1 MKKLLTIL
9 LPILAVVG
17 FSSIFIV
24 DETQQVVILQLG
36 KPVKTV
42 TEPGLN
48 VKLPFP
54 FQEKITFD
62 DRLLEYDSPP
72 EEILSKDKKSLI
84 VDNYVRW
91 KIVYPLQFLKTVQA
105 IPTAKSRMDDIVYS
119 ELRREL
125 GTHDMVEIITENRE
139 EIMDIVTR
147 QSNSATLAYG
157 ISVVDV
163 RIRRVDLPAENEESI
178 YARMEAE
185 RKRQANK
192 FRSEGE
198 EEAQKIRAATDRDK
212 TIILADAYK
221 EAEKIR
227 GEGDAKAVQIYARS
241 YSADPK
247 FYEFVRTLDTYK
259 KVVDDKT
266 TLVLP
271 SGSKLFKLL
280 MDGKKF

>member
-54 FQEKITFD
+54 LQEKITFD

-91 KIVYPLQFLKTVQA
+91 KIVDPLQFLKTVQA

-259 KVVDDKT
+259 QVVDDKT

-271 SGSKLFKLL
+271 SGSRLFKLL
-280 MDGKKF
+280 MDGK

>member
-1 MKKLLTIL
+1 MKRLLALIL
-9 LPILAVVG
+9 PVLGLVG
-17 FSSIFIV
+17 LSSIFIV

-36 KPVKTV
+36 KPVRTI
-42 TEPGLN
+42 TEPGFN
-48 VKLPFP
+48 AKLPFP
-54 FQEKITFD
+54 FQERIVFD

-91 KIVYPLQFLKTVQA
+91 KIVDPLQFLKTVQA

-125 GTHDMVEIITENRE
+125 GTHDMVEIITQNRE
-139 EIMDIVTR
+139 EIMDVVTNA
-147 QSNSATLAYG
+147 SNEATLSYG
-157 ISVVDV
+157 ISVIDV
-163 RIRRVDLPAENEESI
+163 RIRRVDLPSENEESI

-192 FRSEGE
+192 FRSEGS

-227 GEGDAKAVQIYARS
+227 GEGDAKAVQVYARS
-241 YSADPK
+241 YSSDPK
-247 FYEFVRTLDTYK
+247 FYEFVRTLDAYK

-271 SGSKLFKLL
+271 SDSKLFKLL
-280 MDGKKF
+280 IEGK

>member
-1 MKKLLTIL
+1 M
-9 LPILAVVG
+9 
-17 FSSIFIV
+17 
-24 DETQQVVILQLG
+24 
-36 KPVKTV
+36 
-42 TEPGLN
+42 
-48 VKLPFP
+48 
-54 FQEKITFD
+54 
-62 DRLLEYDSPP
+62 LEYDSPP

-91 KIVYPLQFLKTVQA
+91 KIVDPLQFLKTVQA
-105 IPTAKSRMDDIVYS
+105 VPTAKSRMDDIVYS

-227 GEGDAKAVQIYARS
+227 GEGDAKAVQVYAKS

-247 FYEFVRTLDTYK
+247 FYEFVRTLDAYK

-271 SGSKLFKLL
+271 SDSKLFKLL
-280 MDGKKF
+280 MDGN

>member
-1 MKKLLTIL
+1 MKRLLAL
-9 LPILAVVG
+9 ALPIITLIG
-17 FSSIFIV
+17 LSSIFIV

-42 TEPGLN
+42 LEPGFN
-48 VKLPFP
+48 YKLPFP
-54 FQEKITFD
+54 FQEKIVFD

-72 EEILSKDKKSLI
+72 EAILSKDKKSLI

-91 KIVYPLQFLKTVQA
+91 KIIDPLQFLKTVQA

-139 EIMDIVTR
+139 EIMDVVTKA
-147 QSNSATLAYG
+147 SNAATLSYG
-157 ISVVDV
+157 ISVIDV
-163 RIRRVDLPAENEESI
+163 RIRRVDLPSENEESI

-192 FRSEGE
+192 FRSEGS

-212 TIILADAYK
+212 TIILANAYK
-221 EAEKIR
+221 EAERIR
-227 GEGDAKAVQIYARS
+227 GEGDAKAVQIYAKS
-241 YSADPK
+241 YSSDPK
-247 FYEFVRTLDTYK
+247 FYEFVRTLDAYK
-259 KVVDDKT
+259 KVVDDNT

-271 SGSKLFKLL
+271 SNSKLFKLL
-280 MDGKKF
+280 MDGK

>member
-1 MKKLLTIL
+1 MKRLLAL
-9 LPILAVVG
+9 ALPILTLIG
-17 FSSIFIV
+17 LSSIFIV
-24 DETQQVVILQLG
+24 DETEQVVILQLG
-36 KPVKTV
+36 KPVKTI
-42 TEPGLN
+42 TEPGFN
-48 VKLPFP
+48 FKLPFP
-54 FQEKITFD
+54 FQEKIVFD

-72 EEILSKDKKSLI
+72 EAILSKDKKSLI

-91 KIVYPLQFLKTVQA
+91 KIVDPLQFLKTVQA

-125 GTHDMVEIITENRE
+125 GTHDMVEIITQNRE
-139 EIMDIVTR
+139 EIMDVVTR
-147 QSNSATLAYG
+147 ASNEATLSYG
-157 ISVVDV
+157 ISVIDV

-192 FRSEGE
+192 FRSEGS

-221 EAEKIR
+221 EAERIR
-227 GEGDAKAVQIYARS
+227 GEGDAKAVQVYARS
-241 YSADPK
+241 YSSDPK
-247 FYEFVRTLDTYK
+247 FYEFVRTLDAYK

-271 SGSKLFKLL
+271 SDSKLFKLL
-280 MDGKKF
+280 IEGK

>member
-1 MKKLLTIL
+1 MKKIL
-9 LPILAVVG
+9 LGLVGILVLLGLTTV
-17 FSSIFIV
+17 FIV
-24 DETQQVVILQLG
+24 DETEQVVILAFG
-36 KPVKTV
+36 KPVRTI
-42 TEPGLN
+42 TEPGIN
-48 VKLPFP
+48 MKVPFP
-54 FQEKITFD
+54 LQEKIKFD

-72 EEILSKDKKSLI
+72 EEILSKDKKTLI

-91 KIVYPLQFLKTVQA
+91 RIVDPLQFLKTVQA
-105 IPTAKSRMDDIVYS
+105 IPTALSRMDDIVYS

-139 EIMDIVTR
+139 KLMEIVTFN
-147 QSNSATLAYG
+147 SNNATLDYG
-157 ISVVDV
+157 IEVLDV

-185 RKRQANK
+185 RNRQANK

-198 EEAQKIRAATDRDK
+198 EEAQKIRASTDRDK

-221 EAEKIR
+221 EAERIR
-227 GEGDAKAVQIYARS
+227 GEGDAKAVEVYANA

-247 FYEFVRTLDTYK
+247 FYEFVRTLDMYK

-271 SGSKLFKLL
+271 ADSRLFKLL
-280 MDGKKF
+280 LEK

>member
-1 MKKLLTIL
+1 MKKILIGLVAILVLLGLTT
-9 LPILAVVG
+9 V
-17 FSSIFIV
+17 FIV
-24 DETQQVVILQLG
+24 DETEQVVILAFG
-36 KPVKTV
+36 KPVRTI
-42 TEPGLN
+42 TEPGIN
-48 VKLPFP
+48 MKVPFP
-54 FQEKITFD
+54 LQEKIKFD

-72 EEILSKDKKSLI
+72 EEILSRDKKTLI

-91 KIVYPLQFLKTVQA
+91 RIVDPLQFLKTVQA
-105 IPTAKSRMDDIVYS
+105 IPTALSRMDDIVYS

-139 EIMDIVTR
+139 KLMEIVTFN
-147 QSNSATLAYG
+147 SNKATLDYG
-157 ISVVDV
+157 IEVLDV

-185 RKRQANK
+185 RNRQANK

-198 EEAQKIRAATDRDK
+198 EEAQKIRASTDRDK

-221 EAEKIR
+221 EAEGIR
-227 GEGDAKAVQIYARS
+227 GEGDAKAVEVYANA

-259 KVVDDKT
+259 KIIDDKT

-271 SGSKLFKLL
+271 ADSRLFKLL
-280 MDGKKF
+280 LGK

>member
-1 MKKLLTIL
+1 MKRLLALIL
-9 LPILAVVG
+9 PVLGLVG
-17 FSSIFIV
+17 LSSIFIV

-36 KPVKTV
+36 KPVRTI
-42 TEPGLN
+42 TEPGFN
-48 VKLPFP
+48 AKLPFP
-54 FQEKITFD
+54 FQERIVFD

-91 KIVYPLQFLKTVQA
+91 KIVDPLQFLKTVQA

-125 GTHDMVEIITENRE
+125 GTHDMVEIITQNRE
-139 EIMDIVTR
+139 EIMDVVTKA
-147 QSNSATLAYG
+147 SNEATLSYG
-157 ISVVDV
+157 ISVIDV
-163 RIRRVDLPAENEESI
+163 RIRRVDLPSENEESI

-192 FRSEGE
+192 FRSEGS

-221 EAEKIR
+221 EAENII
-227 GEGDAKAVQIYARS
+227 Q
-241 YSADPK
+241 
-247 FYEFVRTLDTYK
+247 
-259 KVVDDKT
+259 
-266 TLVLP
+266 
-271 SGSKLFKLL
+271 
-280 MDGKKF
+280 

>member
-1 MKKLLTIL
+1 MKKALSLL
-9 LPILAVVG
+9 LPVIALVG
-17 FSSIFIV
+17 FSAIFIV
-24 DETQQVVILQLG
+24 DETEQVVILQLG

-42 TEPGLN
+42 TKPGLN
-48 VKLPFP
+48 FKLPFP
-54 FQEKITFD
+54 IQEKITFD

-91 KIVYPLQFLKTVQA
+91 KIVDPLQFLKTVQA

-139 EIMDIVTR
+139 EIMDVITKE
-147 QSNSATLAYG
+147 SNSATLDYG

-163 RIRRVDLPAENEESI
+163 RIRRVDLPAENEASI

-221 EAEKIR
+221 EAERIR
-227 GEGDAKAVQIYARS
+227 GEGDAKAVQVYARS
-241 YSADPK
+241 YSSDPK

-271 SGSKLFKLL
+271 SESKLFKLL
-280 MDGKKF
+280 LDGK

>member
-9 LPILAVVG
+9 LPILAVAG

-42 TEPGLN
+42 TKPGLN

-91 KIVYPLQFLKTVQA
+91 KIVDPLQFLKTVQA

-147 QSNSATLAYG
+147 QSNSATQAYG

-227 GEGDAKAVQIYARS
+227 GERDAKAVQIYARS

-259 KVVDDKT
+259 QVVDDKT

-280 MDGKKF
+280 MDGK

>member
-1 MKKLLTIL
+1 MKRLIAVIL
-9 LPILAVVG
+9 PVLALVG
-17 FSSIFIV
+17 LSSIFIV
-24 DETQQVVILQLG
+24 DETEQVVILQLG
-36 KPVKTV
+36 KPVRTIID
-42 TEPGLN
+42 PGFN
-48 VKLPFP
+48 AKLPFP
-54 FQEKITFD
+54 FQEKIVFD

-91 KIVYPLQFLKTVQA
+91 KIIDPLQFLKTVQA

-139 EIMDIVTR
+139 DIMDVVTKA
-147 QSNSATLAYG
+147 SNEATLSYG
-157 ISVVDV
+157 ISVIDV
-163 RIRRVDLPAENEESI
+163 RIRRVDLPSENEESI

-192 FRSEGE
+192 FRSEGS

-221 EAEKIR
+221 DAEKIR
-227 GEGDAKAVQIYARS
+227 GEGDAKAVQVYARS
-241 YSADPK
+241 YSSDPK
-247 FYEFVRTLDTYK
+247 FYEFVRTLDAYK

-271 SGSKLFKLL
+271 SDSKLFKLL
-280 MDGKKF
+280 IEGK

>member
-1 MKKLLTIL
+1 MKKILFGLVAILVLLGLTT
-9 LPILAVVG
+9 V
-17 FSSIFIV
+17 FIV
-24 DETQQVVILQLG
+24 DETEQVVILAFG
-36 KPVKTV
+36 KPVRNI
-42 TEPGLN
+42 TEPGIN
-48 VKLPFP
+48 MKVPFP
-54 FQEKITFD
+54 LQEKIKFD

-72 EEILSKDKKSLI
+72 EEILSKDKKTLI

-91 KIVYPLQFLKTVQA
+91 RIVDALQFLKTVQA
-105 IPTAKSRMDDIVYS
+105 IPTALSRMDDIVYS

-139 EIMDIVTR
+139 KLMEIVTFN
-147 QSNSATLAYG
+147 SNKATLDYG
-157 ISVVDV
+157 IEVLDV

-185 RKRQANK
+185 RNRQANK

-198 EEAQKIRAATDRDK
+198 EEAQKIRASTDRDK

-221 EAEKIR
+221 EAERIR
-227 GEGDAKAVQIYARS
+227 GEGDAKAVEVYANA

-247 FYEFVRTLDTYK
+247 FYEFVRTLDMYK

-271 SGSKLFKLL
+271 ADSRLFKLL
-280 MDGKKF
+280 LEK

>member
-9 LPILAVVG
+9 LPILAVAG

-42 TEPGLN
+42 TKPGLN

-91 KIVYPLQFLKTVQA
+91 KIVDPLQFLKTVQA

-259 KVVDDKT
+259 QVVDDKT

-280 MDGKKF
+280 MDGK

>member
-17 FSSIFIV
+17 FTSIFIV

-36 KPVKTV
+36 KPVKTI

-54 FQEKITFD
+54 LQEKITFD

-91 KIVYPLQFLKTVQA
+91 KIIDPLQFLKTVQA

-227 GEGDAKAVQIYARS
+227 GEGDARAVQIYARS

-280 MDGKKF
+280 MDGK

>member
-1 MKKLLTIL
+1 MKKALSLL
-9 LPILAVVG
+9 LPVIALVG

-24 DETQQVVILQLG
+24 DETEQVVILQLG

-42 TEPGLN
+42 TKPGLN
-48 VKLPFP
+48 FKLPFP

-91 KIVYPLQFLKTVQA
+91 KIVDPLQFLKTVQA

-139 EIMDIVTR
+139 EIMDVITR
-147 QSNSATLAYG
+147 ESNSATLDYG

-163 RIRRVDLPAENEESI
+163 RIRRVDLPAENEASI

-221 EAEKIR
+221 EAERIR
-227 GEGDAKAVQIYARS
+227 GEGDAKAVQVYARS
-241 YSADPK
+241 YSSDPK

-271 SGSKLFKLL
+271 SDSKLFKLL
-280 MDGKKF
+280 LDGK

>member
-91 KIVYPLQFLKTVQA
+91 KIIDPLQFLKTVQA

-139 EIMDIVTR
+139 EIMDIVTL
-147 QSNSATLAYG
+147 QSNTATLSYG

-280 MDGKKF
+280 MDGK

>member
-1 MKKLLTIL
+1 MKKIL
-9 LPILAVVG
+9 LGLVGILVLLGLTTV
-17 FSSIFIV
+17 FIV
-24 DETQQVVILQLG
+24 DETEQVVILAFG
-36 KPVKTV
+36 KPVRTI
-42 TEPGLN
+42 TEPGIN
-48 VKLPFP
+48 MKVPFP
-54 FQEKITFD
+54 LQEKIKFD

-72 EEILSKDKKSLI
+72 EEILSKDKKTLI

-91 KIVYPLQFLKTVQA
+91 RIVDPLQFLKTVQA
-105 IPTAKSRMDDIVYS
+105 IPTALSRMDDIVYS

-139 EIMDIVTR
+139 KLMEIVTFN
-147 QSNSATLAYG
+147 SNKATLDYG
-157 ISVVDV
+157 IEVLDV

-185 RKRQANK
+185 RNRQANK

-198 EEAQKIRAATDRDK
+198 EEAQKIRASTDRDK

-221 EAEKIR
+221 EAEGIR
-227 GEGDAKAVQIYARS
+227 GEGDAKAVEVYANA
-241 YSADPK
+241 YSADTK

-259 KVVDDKT
+259 KIIDDKT

-271 SGSKLFKLL
+271 ADSRLFKLL
-280 MDGKKF
+280 LGK

>member
-1 MKKLLTIL
+1 MKKALSLL
-9 LPILAVVG
+9 LPVIALVG

-24 DETQQVVILQLG
+24 DETEQVVILQLG

-42 TEPGLN
+42 TKPGLN
-48 VKLPFP
+48 FKLPFP
-54 FQEKITFD
+54 IQEKITFD

-91 KIVYPLQFLKTVQA
+91 KIVDPLQFLKTVQA

-139 EIMDIVTR
+139 EIMDVITR
-147 QSNSATLAYG
+147 ESNSATLDYG

-163 RIRRVDLPAENEESI
+163 RIRRVDLPAENETSI

-221 EAEKIR
+221 EAERIR
-227 GEGDAKAVQIYARS
+227 GEGDAKAVQVYARS
-241 YSADPK
+241 YSSDSK

-271 SGSKLFKLL
+271 SDSKLFKLL
-280 MDGKKF
+280 LDGK

>member
-1 MKKLLTIL
+1 MKKALSLL
-9 LPILAVVG
+9 LPAIALVG

-24 DETQQVVILQLG
+24 DETEQVVILQLG

-42 TEPGLN
+42 TKPGLN
-48 VKLPFP
+48 FKLPFP
-54 FQEKITFD
+54 IQEKITFD

-91 KIVYPLQFLKTVQA
+91 KIVDPLQFLKTVQA

-139 EIMDIVTR
+139 QIMDVITKE
-147 QSNSATLAYG
+147 SNSATLDYG

-163 RIRRVDLPAENEESI
+163 RIRRVDLPAENEASI

-221 EAEKIR
+221 EAERIR
-227 GEGDAKAVQIYARS
+227 GEGDAKAVQVYARS
-241 YSADPK
+241 YSSDPK

-271 SGSKLFKLL
+271 SDSKLFKLL
-280 MDGKKF
+280 LDGK